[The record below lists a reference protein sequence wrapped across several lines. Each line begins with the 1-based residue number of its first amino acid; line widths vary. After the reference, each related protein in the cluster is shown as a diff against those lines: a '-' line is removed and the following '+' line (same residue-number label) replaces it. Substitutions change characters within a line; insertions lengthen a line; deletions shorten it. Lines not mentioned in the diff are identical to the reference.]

1 MSGENGKVSEDPMC
15 TYFRTLLQNFN
26 ENTAANYQK
35 IYSDGRVGYWVEGFP
50 VQKEIQFYRCG
61 KEI

>member
-1 MSGENGKVSEDPMC
+1 MSGENGKVSEDPII
-15 TYFRTLLQNFN
+15 TYFRTLLQHFS

-35 IYSDGRVGYWVEGFP
+35 IYSVVRVGYWVEGFP
-50 VQKEIQFYRCG
+50 VQKEIKFYGCG